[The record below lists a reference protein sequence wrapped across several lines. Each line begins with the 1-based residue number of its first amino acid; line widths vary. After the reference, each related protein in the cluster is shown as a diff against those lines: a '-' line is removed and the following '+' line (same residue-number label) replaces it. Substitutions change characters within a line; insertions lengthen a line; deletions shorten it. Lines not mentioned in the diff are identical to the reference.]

1 MIFRKYVS
9 IEEAKK
15 LFPDHDERRNK
26 EYMTFEE
33 FHEALEA
40 GKIKDLVISEGE
52 EMAYIFINV
61 SREDY
66 DKIKNI
72 EEVKEIEVP
81 LCNDIKG
88 ILLQTSSAE
97 YILFTCHDEGRNEK
111 SFDDQKRDIK
121 ESK

>member
-40 GKIKDLVISEGE
+40 GKIKDL
-52 EMAYIFINV
+52 IFSDTMV
-61 SREDY
+61 EQ
-66 DKIKNI
+66 KT
-72 EEVKEIEVP
+72 EHEVKSI
-81 LCNDIKG
+81 D
-88 ILLQTSSAE
+88 
-97 YILFTCHDEGRNEK
+97 
-111 SFDDQKRDIK
+111 
-121 ESK
+121 